1 MYSKH
6 ARLERVIR
14 KIEAVAG
21 EKFYGW
27 NVNLD
32 EILYLWK
39 RNLPIPFRDRNGN
52 KYLYFKRTQL
62 FVPDTYLSSIE
73 KEALEVIQQ
82 VSIDAAAN
90 NKTFIVIDDKGHI
103 EGTDIS
109 VEMSPHY
116 LDLLIKECGSD
127 CAVIKNENKITLIW
141 DD

>member
-52 KYLYFKRTQL
+52 KYLYFKKTNL
-62 FVPDTYLSSIE
+62 FLPDTYLSSIE
-73 KEALEVIQQ
+73 KEVLKVIQQ
-82 VSIDAAAN
+82 VTIDAAAN
-90 NKTFIVIDDKGHI
+90 NKTSITIDSSGHV
-103 EGTDIS
+103 EDTDIH
-109 VEMSPHY
+109 VKMPQNFFE
-116 LDLLIKECGSD
+116 LLSHECGLD
-127 CAVIKNENKITLIW
+127 CAVEKEKNIIKLIW

>member
-90 NKTFIVIDDKGHI
+90 NKTFIVIDDN
-103 EGTDIS
+103 IS